1 LGSYQ
6 VLNHPDGQ
14 MHRIHAGL
22 GEESRV
28 DIEIVW
34 PHGAGEEWL
43 RSVDANQEIA
53 VSYRAGGSDVRENW
67 LPGNGS

>member
-1 LGSYQ
+1 
-6 VLNHPDGQ
+6 
-14 MHRIHAGL
+14 
-22 GEESRV
+22 V

-43 RSVDANQEIA
+43 RSVDANQEVA